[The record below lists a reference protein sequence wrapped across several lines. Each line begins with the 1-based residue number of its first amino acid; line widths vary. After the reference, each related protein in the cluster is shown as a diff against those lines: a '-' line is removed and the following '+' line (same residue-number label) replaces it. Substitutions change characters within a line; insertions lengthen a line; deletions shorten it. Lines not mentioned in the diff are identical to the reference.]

1 MVLKTKYEKITIITR
16 GGWQL
21 NSCGCQNLVTVSA
34 NVNNDVIVRDADIN
48 THHLDFSI
56 TF

>member
-1 MVLKTKYEKITIITR
+1 MVSKTKYEKITIITR